1 MWRAVVVVVVV
12 CMGHITHAEPIRH
25 PDDPAA
31 STERY
36 EQLSTTP
43 IIEETDEP
51 YSAAETKKPDEPLGP
66 TILLRSYELR
76 SGTLGQKEPAEDGQL
91 RAQQQGSEQITSS
104 GDDDNPSS
112 ISSKPQGTR
121 STGAQHGMRSGTS
134 VKLKYPDHSVV
145 LPFTRGVRGKC
156 MGAGPFPDPVN
167 CRYFSFCVPIEPDY
181 NEYLQTQHICNHA
194 YIFDDFQK
202 NCVPGDCQSVVLHD
216 PPPPGPPAHD
226 PPPPSPPAPD
236 LPTHSSPLSETPEW
250 LNKNPSWYNEAPWWY
265 NVPPPWYQTKPSW
278 IEGIAKQQGADL
290 SLEKPGEFIKNI
302 GVDHDSSHNG
312 DATKNFTYFDD
323 KNMSIHIPIKIIQ
336 Q

>member
-1 MWRAVVVVVVV
+1 MWRAVVVVVV

-31 STERY
+31 STEQY

-51 YSAAETKKPDEPLGP
+51 YGAAETKKPDEPLGP
-66 TILLRSYELR
+66 TILLRPYELR

-91 RAQQQGSEQITSS
+91 RAQQKGPEQITSS

-112 ISSKPQGTR
+112 ISSKPQGT
-121 STGAQHGMRSGTS
+121 GIAAAQYGMWSGTFL
-134 VKLKYPDHSVV
+134 KLKYPDHSVV
-145 LPFTRGVRGKC
+145 LPLTRVALEKC
-156 MGAGPFPDPVN
+156 MRPGPFPNPEN
-167 CRYFSFCVPIEPDY
+167 CRYFNFCVPYAYDH
-181 NEYLQTQHICNHA
+181 NEYWQTQHICDPA

-202 NCVPGDCQSVVLHD
+202 NCVPGDCQPVVLHD
-216 PPPPGPPAHD
+216 PPPPG
-226 PPPPSPPAPD
+226 PPAPD

-250 LNKNPSWYNEAPWWY
+250 FNKNPSWYNEAPWWY
-265 NVPPPWYQTKPSW
+265 HVPPPWYQTKPSW
-278 IEGIAKQQGADL
+278 IEGLAEQTGADL